1 MSKSTAVTAAMHEIL
16 CEITNVIRKS
26 EYAFNTFSNSDEA
39 LETFDK
45 WQSLVF
51 KTADLIADSWFD
63 ETTDTC
69 EKSIDLMENLFKQV
83 LPPKYKEIA

>member
-1 MSKSTAVTAAMHEIL
+1 MSKSTAIAAMHEIL

-45 WQSLVF
+45 WQSLIMD
-51 KTADLIADSWFD
+51 TADLIV
-63 ETTDTC
+63 DTWHNDTNDIC
-69 EKSIDLMENLFKQV
+69 ERSIDMIETLFKQV
-83 LPPKYKEIA
+83 LPPKYKEIS